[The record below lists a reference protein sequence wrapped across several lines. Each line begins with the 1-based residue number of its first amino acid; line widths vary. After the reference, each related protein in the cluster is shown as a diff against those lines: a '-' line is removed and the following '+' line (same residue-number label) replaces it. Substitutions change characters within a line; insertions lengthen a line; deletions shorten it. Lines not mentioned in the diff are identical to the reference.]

1 MVVLGTCQ
9 VLFQFTDFN
18 LSIQPTHPQSQEVSF
33 ERFERLS
40 VMSGER
46 FERYGV
52 GVDERFERCVITYSP
67 QNK

>member
-1 MVVLGTCQ
+1 MN
-9 VLFQFTDFN
+9 FY
-18 LSIQPTHPQSQEVSF
+18 LSTPPPHPINYY

-52 GVDERFERCVITYSP
+52 GADERFERFDITHSS